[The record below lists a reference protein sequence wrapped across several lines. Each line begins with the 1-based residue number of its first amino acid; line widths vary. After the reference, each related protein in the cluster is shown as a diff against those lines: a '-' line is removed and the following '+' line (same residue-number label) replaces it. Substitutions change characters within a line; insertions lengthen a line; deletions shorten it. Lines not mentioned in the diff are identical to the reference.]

1 MAENDGTLAEG
12 TGLEAQQV
20 ETTDGTVA
28 EQATPQLSP
37 EELQAEYQKVKSEK
51 QSLESRIGEIESRRK
66 QENQAITRLAKER
79 DDARQMLELLNKKI
93 NVIGQSG
100 YGDAEIG
107 TKLAAIDNEYAQGQ
121 AKNAQT
127 EYQEHVTSV
136 TSQIQSVLQKAGIN
150 PNEATPETQRVH
162 ALWDKAVKSGQPL
175 DYVLEVANVIAEK
188 HVKPSAEQ
196 ASKKDEI
203 KKRNL
208 RVDTSGYAAGVNL
221 ANMSPGQLIAEG
233 LKDLKR
239 KTE

>member
-28 EQATPQLSP
+28 EQATPQLSL

-136 TSQIQSVLQKAGIN
+136 TNQIQNVLKNAGIN

-162 ALWDKAVKSGQPL
+162 ALWDKAC
-175 DYVLEVANVIAEK
+175 
-188 HVKPSAEQ
+188 
-196 ASKKDEI
+196 
-203 KKRNL
+203 
-208 RVDTSGYAAGVNL
+208 
-221 ANMSPGQLIAEG
+221 
-233 LKDLKR
+233 
-239 KTE
+239 